1 MAKTDVKVNFSQILL
16 DFYGKPLKM
25 ADTSEEPIGKYPDG
39 SDKFP
44 IVQMTLMRACTN
56 ALAVEVPGT
65 KITPEQKL
73 KRWHLGCKVAKAA
86 INGTGLV
93 TMTPAE
99 VTELANVVKDAY
111 GPVVAGVANALLT
124 GDKVDRETLQGIE
137 EAAKASSEPEPS
149 AS

>member
-1 MAKTDVKVNFSQILL
+1 MAKTDVKVDFSQVLL

-25 ADTSEEPIGKYPDG
+25 ADTSEEPVGTYPDG
-39 SDKFP
+39 SNKFP
-44 IVQMTLMRACTN
+44 IVQMTLMKACTN
-56 ALAVEVPGT
+56 ALAGEVPGV

-86 INGTGLV
+86 INGTGQV

-99 VTELANVVKDAY
+99 VTELANAVKDAY

-124 GDKVDRETLQGIE
+124 GDKTDKEALQGIE
-137 EAAKASSEPEPS
+137 EAAKKATDEPP
-149 AS
+149 AN